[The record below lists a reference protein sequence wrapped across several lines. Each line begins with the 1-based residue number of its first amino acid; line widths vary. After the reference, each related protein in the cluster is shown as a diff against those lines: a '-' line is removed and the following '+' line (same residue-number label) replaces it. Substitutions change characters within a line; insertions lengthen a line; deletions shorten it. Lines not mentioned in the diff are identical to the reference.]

1 MATETGQTWRKLL
14 GEIIADSHERQRL
27 ATSLGINPLSLTR
40 WSQGETNPRLQNLQ
54 GLLKFVAPIY
64 RNQLLELLLQEF
76 PDIAIAIE
84 GSSHVDVAEKIP
96 TEFYESVLD
105 AYTQTRKDLR
115 LFTVSNR
122 VLTKALTQL
131 DPNRLGL
138 ALSIALCMPP
148 TGKKVRSLHEV
159 TGVATPPWPSTL
171 TLEALFLG
179 IESLAGYAVTKGR
192 SFTVENRTGQLGF
205 SPVRWEEGEE
215 SAAACPL
222 WFEGRIAGCLIASST
237 QSGYFLPFR
246 QNLIER
252 YAQLLILALQPE
264 DFYEQD
270 DIELLPMPS
279 RTIQRGKVADYRQRL
294 SQIILDASRQ
304 GQPISIEKAERHV
317 WQQLEEELLNQLVK
331 SKE

>member
-1 MATETGQTWRKLL
+1 MESGQTWRELL

-27 ATSLGINPLSLTR
+27 ATSLGINPLSLHR
-40 WSQGETNPRLQNLQ
+40 WSQSETNPRLQNLQ
-54 GLLKFVAPIY
+54 GLIKCVAPKY
-64 RNQLLELLLQEF
+64 RTRLVQLLLQEF
-76 PDIAIAIE
+76 PDLAIAIDGRE
-84 GSSHVDVAEKIP
+84 HVDAAEKIP

-115 LFTVSNR
+115 MFTVSNR
-122 VLTKALTQL
+122 ILNKALAQL

-138 ALSIALCMPP
+138 ALSIAVCMPP
-148 TGKKVRSLHEV
+148 STDRKVRSLHEV

-192 SFTVENRTGQLGF
+192 SFAAENQTGQLGF
-205 SPVRWEEGEE
+205 SPVRWEEGER
-215 SAAACPL
+215 SAVACPI
-222 WFEGRIAGCLIASST
+222 WFDGRIAGCLIASST

-246 QNLIER
+246 QALVER
-252 YAQLLILALQPE
+252 YAQLLTLALRPE

-279 RTIQRGKVADYRQRL
+279 RTIQRGKVSEYRQRL
-294 SQIILDASRQ
+294 SQFILEASRQ
-304 GQPISIEKAERHV
+304 GQPISIEETERHI
-317 WQQLEEELLNQLVK
+317 WQQLEEELLDQLLK